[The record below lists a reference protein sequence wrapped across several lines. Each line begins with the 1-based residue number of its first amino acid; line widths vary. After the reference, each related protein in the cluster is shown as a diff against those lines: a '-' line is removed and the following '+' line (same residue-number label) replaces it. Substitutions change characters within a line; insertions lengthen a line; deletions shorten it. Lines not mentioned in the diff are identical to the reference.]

1 MTESLAGS
9 NSTAVGKQN
18 RHCGSRLFTRRRAFI
33 MSGLASMLCWPHF
46 DRTCASPINVVIG
59 PPLESSTD
67 PVVAPIAHI
76 DVTVAVDRDI
86 GRVIKLIGP
95 RMPSFFALAG
105 DVGSVDR
112 HRVGAFR
119 LRQLAEAAEAHQSL
133 AFGRQLLDAVVAPVG
148 DVDVAVL
155 IEGDAPGLV
164 KLARRL
170 ARPAAFADV
179 LTVRAEHLQAVVAT
193 VSDDDIAVL
202 LDDQAGRTQQFA
214 VAAARR
220 TKFRD
225 VIAASVEY

>member
-33 MSGLASMLCWPHF
+33 ISGLASMLCWPHF
-46 DRTCASPINVVIG
+46 DRTCASPINV
-59 PPLESSTD
+59 
-67 PVVAPIAHI
+67 A
-76 DVTVAVDRDI
+76 
-86 GRVIKLIGP
+86 IGP

-112 HRVGAFR
+112 YRVGAFR
-119 LRQLAEAAEAHQSL
+119 LRQLAEAAKAHQRL

-170 ARPAAFADV
+170 ARPAAFADI
-179 LTVRAEHLQAVVAT
+179 LAVRAEHLQAVVAT
-193 VSDDDIAVL
+193 VSDDNVAVL

-214 VAAARR
+214 IAAAGRA
-220 TKFRD
+220 KFRD
-225 VIAASVEY
+225 VIATSVEY